1 MAKAKGLTPVMA
13 QFQAIKQRHPDV
25 LLLFRLGDFYETF
38 FEDAQIAARELELT
52 LTGRDTAPDGGR
64 IPMAGIPYHAL
75 DNYLPRL
82 LAKGYRVGIAE
93 QMENPATAKGLVR
106 RELVRIVTP
115 GTVLDGP
122 LLAEKAPTY
131 LAALVPGPKG
141 RFGLAHADVST
152 GELWACEAP
161 DAASAQA
168 ELARLDVAELILPW
182 ARRPEGADARPSAAD
197 LPEELSSAVPPKLRL
212 TPASTSWFEQ
222 GPAEAVLKGRLGVAH
237 LEGHGLSGQA
247 LATRAA
253 GALLAYVAE
262 AQAAHLVLFRSVK
275 PYTLGRG
282 MQLDEG
288 ARRHLELFTTSRE
301 GRVEG
306 SLLAWL
312 DGTRTAM
319 GGRRLRRWLLEPL
332 LDEALITERHEAVAE
347 LVADAKARL
356 AWNEALSGL
365 RDVERLAGRV
375 GAQSANPR
383 ELVSLREALG
393 RLPQLAKLAKGH
405 EARVLA
411 CFSPAPKDLVALGD
425 RIAEVLVGAPP
436 VSPSEGGLIQ
446 PGFHPEVDE
455 LRGLMGDGQAWLAAY
470 EAQEKARTGIT
481 SLKVAYSRSV
491 GYHLEVTRANLPRVP
506 ADYQRRQS
514 LTAGERFTT
523 PELRERETKILHAEE
538 SLHALELELFQSL
551 RSQVA
556 EALPALQELASRLA
570 EADVLLAFAE
580 RAVVSRLVRPTLV
593 AQPLLEVVGGRH
605 PVVEALLPSGAFVAN
620 DAHLD
625 AHGDRLVVLTGPNM
639 AGKSTYMRQL
649 ALLAILAQVGS
660 FVPAEAATLGLVD
673 RVFARIGAVDDLA
686 LGQST
691 FMVEMHETANLLR
704 NATERSLVLLDE
716 VGRGT
721 STLDGLAIAWSV
733 AEHLAREVR
742 CRTLFATHYHELT
755 GLASVAEGVRAMRML
770 VEETGKEV
778 VFLRKVVPGGADRSY
793 GIEVA
798 RLAGLPDQV
807 VSRARQVLQ
816 SLERSGQL
824 ALTLRKAL
832 AEANGKTTPG
842 GQLALFEGGGRG

>member
-1 MAKAKGLTPVMA
+1 MAKAKGLTPMMA
-13 QFQAIKQRHPDV
+13 QFQGIKQRHPDV

-64 IPMAGIPYHAL
+64 IPMAGIPHHAL
-75 DNYLPRL
+75 DAYLPRL
-82 LAKGYRVGIAE
+82 LAKGYRVAIAE
-93 QMENPATAKGLVR
+93 QMEDPATVKGLVR
-106 RELVRIVTP
+106 REVVRIVTP

-141 RFGLAHADVST
+141 RFGIAHADVST

-168 ELARLDVAELILPW
+168 ELQRLAPAELLLPW
-182 ARRPEGADARPSAAD
+182 GRRPEGADARPSAAD
-197 LPEELSSAVPPKLRL
+197 LPEALAAAVPHGLRL
-212 TPASTSWFEQ
+212 TPAAESWFEA
-222 GPAEAVLKGRLGVAH
+222 GPAEGVLKGRLGVAH
-237 LEGHGLSGQA
+237 LEGHGLAGLP
-247 LATRAA
+247 LAVRAS

-262 AQAAHLVLFRSVK
+262 AQAAHLALFRGVK
-275 PYTLGRG
+275 PYGLGLG

-288 ARRHLELFTTSRE
+288 ARRHLELFATSRE
-301 GRVEG
+301 GRSEG

-332 LDEALITERHEAVAE
+332 LDLGAIAQRQEAVAE

-356 AWNEALSGL
+356 AWGEALSGL
-365 RDVERLAGRV
+365 RDVERLAGKV

-383 ELVSLREALG
+383 DLVALREALG

-405 EARVLA
+405 QAEALA
-411 CFSPAPKDLVALGD
+411 CLAPAPQALVALGE
-425 RIAEVLVGAPP
+425 RIGQVLLAAPP
-436 VSPSEGGLIQ
+436 VSPGEGGLIQ

-470 EAQEKARTGIT
+470 EAQERARTGIS
-481 SLKVAYSRSV
+481 SLKVGYSRAF

-506 ADYQRRQS
+506 ADYQRRQT

-523 PELRERETKILHAEE
+523 PELREREGKILHAEG
-538 SLHALELELFQSL
+538 SLHALELQLFQAL
-551 RSQVA
+551 RQ
-556 EALPALQELASRLA
+556 EAAALLVPLQDLASRLA
-570 EADVLLAFAE
+570 EVDVLLAFAE
-580 RAVVSRLVRPTLV
+580 RAVASRLVRPHLV
-593 AQPLLEVVGGRH
+593 ARPVLEVLEGRH

-620 DAHLD
+620 DVHLD
-625 AHGDRLVVLTGPNM
+625 AQGDRLVVLTGPNM
-639 AGKSTYMRQL
+639 AGKSTYMRQI

-660 FVPAEAATLGLVD
+660 FVPAEAATMGLVD
-673 RVFARIGAVDDLA
+673 RIFTRIGAVDDLA
-686 LGQST
+686 MGQST

-770 VEETGKEV
+770 VEETGHEV

-793 GIEVA
+793 GVEVA

-807 VSRARQVLQ
+807 VARARQVLAA
-816 SLERSGQL
+816 LERSGQL
-824 ALTLRKAL
+824 ASALRKGL
-832 AEANGKTTPG
+832 AEANGKAATA
-842 GQLALFEGGGRG
+842 GQLALFEAGGRG